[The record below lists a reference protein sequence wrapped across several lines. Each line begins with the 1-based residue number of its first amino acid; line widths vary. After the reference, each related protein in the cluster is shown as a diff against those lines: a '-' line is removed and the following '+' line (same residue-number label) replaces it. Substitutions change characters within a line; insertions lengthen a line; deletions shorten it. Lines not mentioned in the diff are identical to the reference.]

1 MTRENLYT
9 AGNEFMLP
17 DGEVYVGSYHVHVSL
32 GAMVGRSHSS
42 EPHHRLTPMTD
53 AVAQMVASIQSQLSA
68 RTSQASSPPRS
79 SASSY

>member
-17 DGEVYVGSYHVHVSL
+17 DGEVYVGSYHVHVSR
-32 GAMVGRSHSS
+32 GAMVGRSHSA
-42 EPHHRLTPMTD
+42 EPHPRLTPMTE
-53 AVAQMVASIQSQLSA
+53 AVSQMVSLIQSQLSA